1 MNSEAYSSQI
11 HPSDTKLIGQ
21 HLTVEMVNELD
32 HTALDVRFF
41 FQWARPSLNLNPLKY
56 VFHLLRTTQ

>member
-1 MNSEAYSSQI
+1 MNSEVYSSQI

-41 FQWARPSLNLNPLKY
+41 FS
-56 VFHLLRTTQ
+56 VG

>member
-1 MNSEAYSSQI
+1 MNSEVYSSQI

-41 FQWARPSLNLNPLKY
+41 FFSGLGL
-56 VFHLLRTTQ
+56 HLISTHLSMFFIY